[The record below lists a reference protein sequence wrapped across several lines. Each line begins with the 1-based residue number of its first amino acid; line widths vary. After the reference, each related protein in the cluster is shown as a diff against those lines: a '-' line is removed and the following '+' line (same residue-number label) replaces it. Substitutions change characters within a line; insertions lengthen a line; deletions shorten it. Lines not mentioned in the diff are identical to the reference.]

1 MKRCFLVVIDSLGV
15 GEAPDADKYGDL
27 GTNTLSNVA
36 SAVGG
41 VNLPTM
47 EKLGFGKIT
56 KVKNM
61 NTHHIAT
68 VGRLSEKSIGND
80 STTGHWELAGL
91 ISKEDFSTYPEGF
104 PQDLI
109 HSIQKEANIEF
120 IGNKHASG
128 TEILKELGREHLSS
142 GKLILYT
149 SGDSVFQIAAHENI
163 CSVEKLYKIC
173 EISRKYCDEYNIGR
187 VIARPFIGKYDNFVR
202 TYDRKDFGMNPPGE
216 TILSYLYKNNL
227 STCGIGKISD
237 LFGEMFLTTAVHTE
251 GDLNGLKYLYEE
263 AKRGNHDFIFI
274 NLVDLDMLY
283 GHRED
288 PHGYYEGLK
297 LIDKEIQGILDVM
310 TENDLIIFT
319 GDHGTDP
326 TDGKTD
332 HSREYVPMVAYKKN
346 CKAEYIGDLEGFYN
360 VASTICDFF
369 ELNNIFPGKS
379 FLNQI

>member
-15 GEAPDADKYGDL
+15 GEAPDADEYGDL

-36 SAVGG
+36 NAVGG

-56 KVKNM
+56 EVKNM
-61 NTHHIAT
+61 NTHHIGT

-91 ISKEDFSTYPEGF
+91 ITKEDFSTYPKGF

-109 HSIQKEANIEF
+109 YSIQKEANIEF

-128 TEILKELGREHLSS
+128 TEILNELGKEHLSS
-142 GKLILYT
+142 GKFILYT

-187 VIARPFIGKYDNFVR
+187 VIARPFIGEYGNFVR

-227 STCGIGKISD
+227 STYGIGKISD
-237 LFGEMFLTTAVHTE
+237 LFGDMFLTTAVHTE
-251 GDLNGLKYLYEE
+251 GDSNGLEYLYDE
-263 AKRGNHDFIFI
+263 AKSGNHNFVFV

-288 PHGYYEGLK
+288 PQGYYEGLK
-297 LIDKEIQGILDVM
+297 LIDRKIQGILDLM
-310 TENDLIIFT
+310 SENDLIIFT

-369 ELNNIFPGKS
+369 ELENIFPGKS

>member
-15 GEAPDADKYGDL
+15 GEAPDADEYGDL

-36 SAVGG
+36 NAVGG

-56 KVKNM
+56 EVKNM

-91 ISKEDFSTYPEGF
+91 ITKEDFSTYPKGF

-128 TEILKELGREHLSS
+128 TEILNELGKEHLSS

-163 CSVEKLYKIC
+163 CSVEKLYQIC

-187 VIARPFIGKYDNFVR
+187 VIARPFIGEYGNFVR

-227 STCGIGKISD
+227 STYGIGKISD

-251 GDLNGLKYLYEE
+251 GDLNGLEYLYDE
-263 AKRGNHDFIFI
+263 AKSGNHNFIFV

-288 PHGYYEGLK
+288 PQGYYEGLK
-297 LIDKEIQGILDVM
+297 LIDRKIQGILDVM
-310 TENDLIIFT
+310 SENDLIIFT

-332 HSREYVPMVAYKKN
+332 HSREYVPMVAYKNN

-369 ELNNIFPGKS
+369 ELENIFPGKS

>member
-36 SAVGG
+36 NAVGG

-61 NTHHIAT
+61 NSNHIAT

-91 ISKEDFSTYPEGF
+91 ITKKDFSTYPKGF
-104 PQDLI
+104 PEDLI

-128 TEILKELGREHLSS
+128 TEILNELGKEHLSS

-187 VIARPFIGKYDNFVR
+187 VIARPFIGEYGNFVR

-227 STCGIGKISD
+227 STYGIGKISD
-237 LFGEMFLTTAVHTE
+237 LFGDMFLTTAVHTE
-251 GDLNGLKYLYEE
+251 GDSNGLEYLYDE
-263 AKRGNHDFIFI
+263 AKSGNHNFIFV

-288 PHGYYEGLK
+288 PQGYYEGLK
-297 LIDKEIQGILDVM
+297 LIDRKIQGILDVM
-310 TENDLIIFT
+310 SENDLIIFT

-369 ELNNIFPGKS
+369 ELENIFPGKS

>member
-36 SAVGG
+36 NAVGG

-61 NTHHIAT
+61 NSNHIAT

-91 ISKEDFSTYPEGF
+91 ITKKDFSTYPKGF

-128 TEILKELGREHLSS
+128 TEILNELGKEHLSS

-187 VIARPFIGKYDNFVR
+187 VIARPFIGEYGNFVR

-227 STCGIGKISD
+227 STYGIGKISD

-251 GDLNGLKYLYEE
+251 GDLNGLEYLYDE
-263 AKRGNHDFIFI
+263 AKSGNHNFIFV

-288 PHGYYEGLK
+288 PQGYYEGLK
-297 LIDKEIQGILDVM
+297 LIDRKIQGILDVM
-310 TENDLIIFT
+310 SENDLIIFT

-369 ELNNIFPGKS
+369 ELENIFPGKS

>member
-36 SAVGG
+36 NAVGG

-61 NTHHIAT
+61 NSNHIAT

-80 STTGHWELAGL
+80 STTGHLELAGL
-91 ISKEDFSTYPEGF
+91 ITKKDFSTYPKGF

-128 TEILKELGREHLSS
+128 TEILNELGKEHLSS

-149 SGDSVFQIAAHENI
+149 SGDSVFQIAAHEKI

-187 VIARPFIGKYDNFVR
+187 VIARPFVGKYGNFVR

-216 TILSYLYKNNL
+216 TILSYLFKNNL
-227 STCGIGKISD
+227 STYGIGKISD
-237 LFGEMFLTTAVHTE
+237 LFGEMYLTTAVHTE
-251 GDLNGLKYLYEE
+251 GDSNGLEYPHDE
-263 AKRGNHDFIFI
+263 ARNGSHNFVSVNYDF
-274 NLVDLDMLY
+274 LD
-283 GHRED
+283 
-288 PHGYYEGLK
+288 EGV
-297 LIDKEIQGILDVM
+297 EW
-310 TENDLIIFT
+310 F
-319 GDHGTDP
+319 
-326 TDGKTD
+326 
-332 HSREYVPMVAYKKN
+332 KKIAGV
-346 CKAEYIGDLEGFYN
+346 K
-360 VASTICDFF
+360 
-369 ELNNIFPGKS
+369 
-379 FLNQI
+379 

>member
-1 MKRCFLVVIDSLGV
+1 MKRFFLVVIDSLGV
-15 GEAPDADKYGDL
+15 GEAPDADEYGDL

-36 SAVGG
+36 NAVGG

-47 EKLGFGKIT
+47 EKLGFGKT
-56 KVKNM
+56 TEVKNM

-91 ISKEDFSTYPEGF
+91 ITKEDFSTYPKGF

-128 TEILKELGREHLSS
+128 TEILNELGKEHLSS

-163 CSVEKLYKIC
+163 CSVEKLYQIC

-187 VIARPFIGKYDNFVR
+187 VIARPFIGEYGNFVR

-227 STCGIGKISD
+227 STYGIGKISD

-251 GDLNGLKYLYEE
+251 GDLNGLEYLYDE
-263 AKRGNHDFIFI
+263 AKSGNHNFIFV

-288 PHGYYEGLK
+288 PQGYYEGLK
-297 LIDKEIQGILDVM
+297 LIDRKIQGILDVM
-310 TENDLIIFT
+310 SENDLIIFT

-369 ELNNIFPGKS
+369 ELENIFPGKS

>member
-1 MKRCFLVVIDSLGV
+1 MKRFFLVVIDSLGV
-15 GEAPDADKYGDL
+15 GEAPDADEYGDL

-36 SAVGG
+36 NAVGG

-56 KVKNM
+56 EVKNM

-91 ISKEDFSTYPEGF
+91 ITKEDFSTYPKGF

-128 TEILKELGREHLSS
+128 TEILNELGKEHLSS

-163 CSVEKLYKIC
+163 CSVEKLYQIC

-187 VIARPFIGKYDNFVR
+187 VIARPFIGEYGNFVR

-227 STCGIGKISD
+227 STYGIGKISD

-251 GDLNGLKYLYEE
+251 GDLNGLEYLYDE
-263 AKRGNHDFIFI
+263 AKSGNHNFIFV

-288 PHGYYEGLK
+288 PQGYYEGLK
-297 LIDKEIQGILDVM
+297 LIDRKIQGILDVM
-310 TENDLIIFT
+310 SENDLIIFT

-332 HSREYVPMVAYKKN
+332 HSREYVPMVAYKNN

>member
-15 GEAPDADKYGDL
+15 GEAPDADTYGDL

-36 SAVGG
+36 NAVGG

-56 KVKNM
+56 DVKNM
-61 NTHHIAT
+61 DTDHIAT

-91 ISKEDFSTYPEGF
+91 ITEEDFSTYPDGF

-128 TEILKELGREHLSS
+128 TEILKEMGREHLSS

-173 EISRKYCDEYNIGR
+173 EISRKYCDQYNIGR
-187 VIARPFIGKYDNFVR
+187 VIARPFIGEYDNFVR

-227 STCGIGKISD
+227 STYGIGKISD

-251 GDLNGLKYLYEE
+251 GDSNGLEYLYDE
-263 AKRGNHDFIFI
+263 AKSGNHNFIFV

-288 PHGYYEGLK
+288 PNGYYEGLK
-297 LIDKEIQGILDVM
+297 LIDKKIQRILDVM
-310 TENDLIIFT
+310 SENDLIIFT

-369 ELNNIFPGKS
+369 ELDNIFPGKS